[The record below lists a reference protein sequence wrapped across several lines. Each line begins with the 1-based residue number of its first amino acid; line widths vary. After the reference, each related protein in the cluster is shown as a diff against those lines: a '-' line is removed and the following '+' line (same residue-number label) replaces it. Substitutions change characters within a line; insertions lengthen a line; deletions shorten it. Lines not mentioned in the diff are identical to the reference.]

1 MYACV
6 EKLLR
11 DNLFS
16 VDLIFDII
24 TLDLPP
30 WRKAKFTFPL
40 KVKTI
45 LEKYDFNLYNLND

>member
-1 MYACV
+1 MYAYA
-6 EKLLR
+6 EKLIK
-11 DNLFS
+11 DNIFS

-30 WRKAKFTFPL
+30 WRKAKFTFLL

>member
-1 MYACV
+1 MYAYV
-6 EKLLR
+6 EKLHG

-16 VDLIFDII
+16 VELIFDII

-30 WRKAKFTFPL
+30 WRKAKFNFPL

-45 LEKYDFNLYNLND
+45 VEKYDFNLYNLND